1 VFGVVK
7 EQTHL
12 ELVEI
17 QGRVALQVPPQVDPW
32 TPFRSCRAETV
43 PTHRTAMAIA
53 ARNVFLIVLLMI
65 HFPFYNRSEEDEYGP
80 ATVPIWLQ

>member
-1 VFGVVK
+1 VVGVVK

-12 ELVEI
+12 ELVET
-17 QGRVALQVPPQVDPW
+17 QGRVALHVPPQVDPW
-32 TPFRSCRAETV
+32 TPFRNCRAETV

-65 HFPFYNRSEEDEYGP
+65 HFSF
-80 ATVPIWLQ
+80 L